1 MKVLLFNGSPHK
13 AGCTFTA
20 LSEVAKSLEE
30 AGIETE
36 ILQIGS
42 RGFRGCTGCRGCRS
56 GNGCVF
62 GKEDGL
68 NDILGR
74 CEEADGFVFGSP
86 VYYASPNGAML
97 SFMDRLFYSGAKA
110 LAHKP
115 GACVC
120 SARRAGTTASLDVL
134 SKYLTI
140 NQMPVVSSTYWP
152 MVHGNTPAEVLQ
164 DKEGLQTMRNAARNL
179 VWLVSCIQAGK
190 QAGISAPQAERDS
203 RTNFIR

>member
-56 GNGCVF
+56 GNGCAF

-68 NDILGR
+68 NEILGR

-110 LAHKP
+110 VA
-115 GACVC
+115 
-120 SARRAGTTASLDVL
+120 
-134 SKYLTI
+134 
-140 NQMPVVSSTYWP
+140 Q
-152 MVHGNTPAEVLQ
+152 
-164 DKEGLQTMRNAARNL
+164 
-179 VWLVSCIQAGK
+179 
-190 QAGISAPQAERDS
+190 
-203 RTNFIR
+203 